1 MKKLFII
8 LILFSCFSFA
18 KMSFNETLKLAEQGN
33 ATAQFLVGG
42 MYYHSEGVKQDYFK
56 AFYWFKEAATQGNVT
71 SQFNLGV
78 MYLNGEGVRLNKSK
92 SLHYFGL
99 SCDNKYQKG
108 CEAYAKLKKEGI
120 TE

>member
-33 ATAQFLVGG
+33 AT
-42 MYYHSEGVKQDYFK
+42 
-56 AFYWFKEAATQGNVT
+56 

-92 SLHYFGL
+92 SLHYL
-99 SCDNKYQKG
+99 Y
-108 CEAYAKLKKEGI
+108 
-120 TE
+120 